1 MVSPHRLCR
10 SILAWCPCLLYCC
23 AAAVAW
29 RRVVRVIITSPAHE
43 IIAETMA
50 GGFVCLTVPLS
61 MYQII
66 THLCHFYE
74 PRQQSQIVRIICTV
88 PVYSISSWLSL
99 HLIGHHYSDCAKYVL
114 MIREVYEAVVL
125 LSFMNYLIYFIDADA
140 DSLGSRLAS
149 KPAITGQH
157 KPPFCCLSSW
167 QMGAEFLRNC
177 KFGVIQYV
185 LMRVLTTLLSV
196 ALEHAAGLHSPHV
209 RTALIV
215 MQVSNA
221 ASQTWAL
228 CESPRS

>member
-1 MVSPHRLCR
+1 M
-10 SILAWCPCLLYCC
+10 
-23 AAAVAW
+23 
-29 RRVVRVIITSPAHE
+29 
-43 IIAETMA
+43 
-50 GGFVCLTVPLS
+50 
-61 MYQII
+61 
-66 THLCHFYE
+66 
-74 PRQQSQIVRIICTV
+74 

-215 MQVSNA
+215 MQVANA